1 MWRKGEIGKETK
13 VGGVYMCVSGVPVVL
28 LLIKLSSF
36 LVREV
41 FRTRE
46 VSVIHDI
53 VLYGVQDG

>member
-1 MWRKGEIGKETK
+1 
-13 VGGVYMCVSGVPVVL
+13 MCVSGVPVVL